1 MSLCIIKSL
10 SNIPQQRCITQT
22 TKVASSVVATEVR
35 RTSQVTRVAGN
46 TAVADDKCID
56 QAMKEATADKEC
68 TSQSTRIAP
77 NGLMSTE
84 VLEMLEAIPD
94 QDFFIQ

>member
-1 MSLCIIKSL
+1 MC
-10 SNIPQQRCITQT
+10 
-22 TKVASSVVATEVR
+22 SSDLVATKVR

-84 VLEMLEAIPD
+84 VLKMLEAIPD
-94 QDFFIQ
+94 HDFFIQ